1 VDDIRKRIVKEREG
15 GRTPS
20 FSFVGM
26 PRISCCFVEMQE
38 KLPLQANTP
47 CKSQRERRVIRLSLQ
62 VQTEG
67 IGSTL
72 VVRLQGE
79 LDHHTAEIVRE
90 RVEKELNKGLATH
103 LIMNLDG
110 LSFMDSSGLGVILGR
125 YKRVSQM
132 GGRMALCSVSD
143 PLMRLFELSGI
154 QKILR
159 IYRSES
165 EALEEMGE
173 VKL

>member
-1 VDDIRKRIVKEREG
+1 
-15 GRTPS
+15 
-20 FSFVGM
+20 M
-26 PRISCCFVEMQE
+26 
-38 KLPLQANTP
+38 
-47 CKSQRERRVIRLSLQ
+47 SLQ
-62 VQTEG
+62 VQTKK

-90 RVEKELNKGLATH
+90 RVEGELNKDLTPH
-103 LIMNLDG
+103 LIMNLEG

-132 GGRMALCSVSD
+132 GGRMALCSVND
-143 PLMRLFELSGI
+143 TLLRLFELSGI

-159 IYRSES
+159 IYDSETH
-165 EALEEMGE
+165 ALAEIGE